1 MRGVLYW
8 AKKGGEPI
16 DQRDVGG
23 RGDDAAI
30 AKANDELQ
38 STRNTLVTAIVVVAV
53 GVFIALVLINWKLP
67 AGGQHYVY
75 QSGDTVLES
84 IEVAEDTFRA
94 KRWRSKRNGRE
105 YSLDDEYDMDRYEL
119 EDQDRAVQHLI
130 YWIAGGA
137 TVLLIGVY
145 RLGLGYKREELVKE
159 LLWGLAEE

>member
-94 KRWRSKRNGRE
+94 KRW
-105 YSLDDEYDMDRYEL
+105 
-119 EDQDRAVQHLI
+119 
-130 YWIAGGA
+130 
-137 TVLLIGVY
+137 
-145 RLGLGYKREELVKE
+145 
-159 LLWGLAEE
+159 